1 MHIIMDLNWNSKVS
15 VNQFRRYFN
24 NKSDVLIYPS
34 SIPGYFV
41 TSSPQWSV
49 VVGVSTAA

>member
-1 MHIIMDLNWNSKVS
+1 MDLNWNSKVS

-24 NKSDVLIYPS
+24 NKSDVLICPS
-34 SIPGYFV
+34 STPEYFV